1 MILVP
6 GAGQQFD
13 LEGRTYHELLRLTVG
28 STQESIHAKATF
40 PWRVRQLMVRR
51 WRHASAVAVLLWA
64 GYSQEVRGGVPVDD
78 QC

>member
-13 LEGRTYHELLRLTVG
+13 PEGRTYHELLRLTVG

-40 PWRVRQLMVRR
+40 PWRVRQL
-51 WRHASAVAVLLWA
+51 W
-64 GYSQEVRGGVPVDD
+64 
-78 QC
+78 